1 MAGVYIHSPFCRQK
15 CGYCNFYSV
24 TDIEKKS
31 QYIDALISEIIL
43 RCPVKTGHAPSL
55 PIETVYFGGGTP
67 SLLDVS
73 DIVKIF
79 ETLQNHF
86 LFSET
91 MEITFEGNPE
101 TLTKNYL
108 ENLRKH
114 TPINR
119 LSIGVQSFF
128 EKDLQY
134 LNRKHSPK
142 QALES
147 IENAQKLGFERLSID
162 LIYGIPTS
170 TDEMWKENLKTFFSL
185 DISHLSAYALTIEPD
200 TLLHEQIHGR
210 DVARSLSGVEV
221 CNVSTIIEK
230 KNEQHYLILREQ
242 LKHHNFEAY
251 EISNFCKNKHYSKH
265 NSNYWN
271 RSEYYGFGAS
281 AHSFSNNC
289 RSWNVADV
297 NAYISAINEK
307 KLPCET
313 EILTKEMQYNEYVMT
328 AIRTQWGISQKTIQT
343 NFSEFFQHFQDAVAQ
358 LPTDWIVSENETII
372 TTEKG
377 ALFADL
383 IAEKLFIL

>member
-1 MAGVYIHSPFCRQK
+1 MAGIYIHSPFCRQK

-24 TDIEKKS
+24 TDIAKKS
-31 QYIDALISEIIL
+31 QYVDALISEIIL
-43 RCPVKTGHAPSL
+43 RNPVKTGHAPSL
-55 PIETVYFGGGTP
+55 PIETIYFGGGTP
-67 SLLDVS
+67 SLLDTS

-79 ETLQNHF
+79 KTLQTHF
-86 LFSET
+86 SFSET

-108 ENLRKH
+108 EDLRKH

-128 EKDLQY
+128 EKDLNY

-170 TDEMWKENLKTFFSL
+170 TDGMWKENLKTFFSL

-200 TLLHEQIHGR
+200 TFLDEQIR
-210 DVARSLSGVEV
+210 KSNAKNV
-221 CNVSTIIEK
+221 CDKHIE
-230 KNEQHYLILREQ
+230 QQYLILREQ
-242 LKHHNFEAY
+242 LNHHNFEAY

-271 RSEYYGFGAS
+271 RSEYYGFGPS

-289 RSWNVADV
+289 RSWNAADV

-343 NFSEFFQHFQDAVAQ
+343 HFGEFSQHFQDAVAQ
-358 LPTDWIVSENETII
+358 LPNDWIVFENETII

>member
-1 MAGVYIHSPFCRQK
+1 MAGIYIHSPFCRQK

-31 QYIDALISEIIL
+31 RYIDALISEIIL
-43 RCPVKTGHAPSL
+43 RTDKKN

-86 LFSET
+86 SFSET
-91 MEITFEGNPE
+91 MEITFEGNSE
-101 TLTKNYL
+101 TLTKSYL
-108 ENLRKH
+108 QDLRKH

-128 EKDLQY
+128 EKDLHY

-170 TDEMWKENLKTFFSL
+170 TDDMWKENLKTFFSL

-200 TLLHEQIHGR
+200 TFLDEQIR
-210 DVARSLSGVEV
+210 KSNAKNI
-221 CNVSTIIEK
+221 CEK
-230 KNEQHYLILREQ
+230 HTEQQYLILREQ

-281 AHSFSNNC
+281 AHSFSKNC
-289 RSWNVADV
+289 RSWNIADV
-297 NAYISAINEK
+297 DAYISAINEK

-358 LPTDWIVSENETII
+358 LPNDWIVFENETIM